1 MSMEEKVG
9 APSRDT
15 LSFTELDRRL
25 SEIPDGPSGIL
36 NTPKSFRIAD
46 IVGLVAAV
54 STLVPFVL
62 VHIMTP
68 GKWMITWAQVSFSL
82 FLLALLPG
90 IVRSYGVLGWTLW
103 TWRADLNSQ
112 LDHDLPQFRTLLAW
126 LSERPVTVLEEHQR
140 MARLS
145 LGQMSAK
152 IGMFTGGLERLGVLP
167 VLVSAYLFFRN
178 WHELMDMP
186 YWQLIIGFG
195 LILFY
200 FTMMVANLKRIRLLL
215 YETLLT
221 EALMAKARSG
231 VAAQ

>member
-1 MSMEEKVG
+1 MS
-9 APSRDT
+9 SNDT

-25 SEIPDGPSGIL
+25 REMPDGPAGML

-46 IVGLVAAV
+46 IVGFVAAV
-54 STLVPFVL
+54 FMVIPFVL
-62 VHIMTP
+62 VHFMTP
-68 GKWMITWAQVSFSL
+68 GKWMITWAQIGFSV

-90 IVRSYGVLGWTLW
+90 IVRSYGVLTWTLW

-126 LSERPVTVLEEHQR
+126 LSERPMKALEDHQR
-140 MARLS
+140 VARLS

-200 FTMMVANLKRIRLLL
+200 FTMMVANLKRIRLQL
-215 YETLLT
+215 YESLLA
-221 EALMAKARSG
+221 EALVMKSSPTPQRHE
-231 VAAQ
+231 

>member
-1 MSMEEKVG
+1 MT
-9 APSRDT
+9 T

-25 SEIPDGPSGIL
+25 REIPDGPSGML
-36 NTPKSFRIAD
+36 NTPKSFRIAN
-46 IVGLVAAV
+46 IVGFIAAV
-54 STLVPFVL
+54 FTLIPFVL

-68 GKWMITWAQVSFSL
+68 GKWMITWVQFSFSV

-103 TWRADLNSQ
+103 KWRADLVSQ
-112 LDHDLPQFRTLLAW
+112 LDHDLPQFRTLLTW
-126 LSERPVTVLEEHQR
+126 LSERPMATLEEHQR
-140 MARLS
+140 VARLS

-167 VLVSAYLFFRN
+167 VLVSTYLFFRN

-195 LILFY
+195 LILLY
-200 FTMMVANLKRIRLLL
+200 FIMMVANLMRIRLQL
-215 YETLLT
+215 YEVLLT
-221 EALMAKARSG
+221 EALAMKSRS
-231 VAAQ
+231 ASSP

>member
-1 MSMEEKVG
+1 MS
-9 APSRDT
+9 SNDT

-25 SEIPDGPSGIL
+25 REIPDGPSGIL
-36 NTPKSFRIAD
+36 NTPKSFRIAN
-46 IVGLVAAV
+46 IVGFVAAV
-54 STLVPFVL
+54 FTLIPFVL

-68 GKWMITWAQVSFSL
+68 GKWMVTWAQIGFSV

-103 TWRADLNSQ
+103 KWREDLVSQ
-112 LDHDLPQFRTLLAW
+112 LDHDLPQFHALLVW
-126 LSERPVTVLEEHQR
+126 LSERPMVTLEEHQR
-140 MARLS
+140 VARLS

-167 VLVSAYLFFRN
+167 VLVSTYLFFRN

-195 LILFY
+195 LILLY
-200 FTMMVANLKRIRLLL
+200 FIMMVANLMRIRLQL
-215 YETLLT
+215 YEVLFT
-221 EALMAKARSG
+221 EALAMKSRS
-231 VAAQ
+231 ASSP